1 MSVGVSQKILHQ
13 ALQARVSDTVA
24 GACVRFLAGNEARW
38 ITGAIFPVDAGATA
52 GVGVGQHLGH

>member
-1 MSVGVSQKILHQ
+1 MTLKVDEAPTQ
-13 ALQARVSDTVA
+13 VSDFRV

-52 GVGVGQHLGH
+52 GVGVGQQLGH